1 MNILYKSNRRNTVI
15 CGRSKF
21 VDQLGV
27 VYDYLYEIRRKISK
41 IVLRL
46 SFTRYAWNYRR
57 SKGQCYRF
65 HFEKKNVGVESYTHC
80 FIMHLTKYN
89 YNLTMMFTLMVY
101 LSKNEKLSVVPLN
114 LLFNNF
120 RQRYVWSFFVFESIF
135 KLKNFENISFDIQRW
150 YFFISRIISLQIIW
164 IEIDQD

>member
-1 MNILYKSNRRNTVI
+1 
-15 CGRSKF
+15 
-21 VDQLGV
+21 
-27 VYDYLYEIRRKISK
+27 
-41 IVLRL
+41 
-46 SFTRYAWNYRR
+46 
-57 SKGQCYRF
+57 
-65 HFEKKNVGVESYTHC
+65 
-80 FIMHLTKYN
+80 MHLTKYN

>member
-46 SFTRYAWNYRR
+46 SFTRYA
-57 SKGQCYRF
+57 
-65 HFEKKNVGVESYTHC
+65 
-80 FIMHLTKYN
+80 
-89 YNLTMMFTLMVY
+89 
-101 LSKNEKLSVVPLN
+101 
-114 LLFNNF
+114 
-120 RQRYVWSFFVFESIF
+120 
-135 KLKNFENISFDIQRW
+135 
-150 YFFISRIISLQIIW
+150 
-164 IEIDQD
+164 